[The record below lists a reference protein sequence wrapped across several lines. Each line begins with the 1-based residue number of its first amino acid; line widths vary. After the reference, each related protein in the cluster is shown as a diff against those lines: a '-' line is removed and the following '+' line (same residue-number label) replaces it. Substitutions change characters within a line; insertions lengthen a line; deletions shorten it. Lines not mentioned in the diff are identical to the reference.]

1 MIFFGRNKNEENYWW
16 TSRNG
21 HVKSGAYWILG
32 YVLGIIGSNYYSNNI
47 ISSGFKKIVGEMIIF
62 IIGCIVVLIGYIRK
76 GVWDYYTEPTVR
88 NYIIYSV
95 IGTIIFT
102 IIDII
107 SKYKNIDYFKN
118 NNIKNLLIASGIT
131 GLSMFV
137 VFFIALFICGT
148 CVTKRRKKLE
158 KEIEDE
164 DI

>member
-1 MIFFGRNKNEENYWW
+1 MKKIIDERQEMDMLKVEHIGFWVMFWGLL
-16 TSRNG
+16 
-21 HVKSGAYWILG
+21 GAIIIQTIL
-32 YVLGIIGSNYYSNNI
+32 YPADL
-47 ISSGFKKIVGEMIIF
+47 KKIVGEMIIF

-118 NNIKNLLIASGIT
+118 NNIKHLLIASGIT

-137 VFFIALFICGT
+137 VFFIVLFICGT
-148 CVTKRRKKLE
+148 FVNKRRKKLE

>member
-1 MIFFGRNKNEENYWW
+1 MKKIIDERQEMDMLKVEHIGFWVMFWGLL
-16 TSRNG
+16 
-21 HVKSGAYWILG
+21 GAIIIQTIL
-32 YVLGIIGSNYYSNNI
+32 YPADL
-47 ISSGFKKIVGEMIIF
+47 KKIVGEMIIF

-137 VFFIALFICGT
+137 VVFIALFICGT

>member
-1 MIFFGRNKNEENYWW
+1 MKKIIDERQEMDMLKVEHIGFWVMFWGLL
-16 TSRNG
+16 
-21 HVKSGAYWILG
+21 GAIIIQTIL
-32 YVLGIIGSNYYSNNI
+32 YPADL
-47 ISSGFKKIVGEMIIF
+47 KKIVGEMIIF

-118 NNIKNLLIASGIT
+118 NNIKHLLIASGIT